1 MKKTTFRLSKLGLLS
16 LAIGAAAASQA
27 QDAAEAP
34 QAAGPALEEVV
45 VTGYRGSLLS
55 STNAKR
61 ESNGFS
67 DVIFADDIGNL
78 PSQNLAESLNR
89 IPGVKISREV
99 TGEGQQISVRGL
111 GPSFTKIA
119 LNGNSMAVASTGN
132 MTSGN
137 RNREVDLDLFP
148 TELFS
153 SLAVSKTATA
163 SQLEGGVSGYV
174 NMRTA
179 RPSDFDGEHV
189 SYSIEGAYSELSE
202 EVSPRYSFMYSNSN
216 DRFGVLFGLAGEQ
229 KQFRVDGYEA
239 VALYTDGCVA
249 EWSNPEQTN
258 SACIEGSEGF
268 NHFFWS
274 PEATPD
280 YAAANPGVA
289 VGDPVD
295 PVATSGLDADTL
307 DTALL
312 PYLGR
317 PMTTVGDRDRVT
329 GLLSFEFRP
338 NDDME
343 FVLDTLYAEAK
354 RDFTRTEA
362 MLWGRRN
369 YLHQG
374 AAIIPENVSVDE
386 NGYVSNATFYN
397 AHLWVGS
404 HQYDEDLDFVSVMP
418 SLSWQITDSFKA
430 DLSASYTRSTFERDE
445 PYVLYMSPGGTM
457 QYSMTGTL
465 PSFNFSVDPASPDI
479 GWTWQ
484 QEYDQNGDGTIQGN
498 EKFGDR
504 FRIQRNERTTETTG
518 FHADFALGED
528 ADING
533 LKFGIAWDENSSDMD
548 AFGGTAEFEENFVNG
563 SDADANFADYLGPSL
578 VNNLGSN
585 ISGYRGYTGIA
596 QVDWARIKEATG
608 YDDFEPIQAT
618 GDQFGQTVGNI
629 SEEMLGL
636 YIEGNIEQQ
645 VADRPLRIN
654 AGVRWVD
661 TQQNVSTVSSETEA
675 DYSKI
680 LPSFSMV
687 YDLRDDIKLRMSGSR
702 SLTRANP
709 ADMFPNSTWGGS
721 GIDTVRAGNPFLTP
735 FEATNFDIGGEWY
748 FDTTGYVGFTHFIK
762 EVTGF
767 TRSDTLTVD
776 FVDLPQYGMDIN
788 NIGDDREQALAECG
802 GPSQCSVQVST
813 RSNVDGSTTLSGY
826 EAMWVMPL
834 DFIVEGL
841 GFDTSATHISQDAS
855 DEDAIVTGISDWTY
869 NFTAFYETDRLQAR
883 LTYYH
888 QDGAVAGYTNGFE
901 IISMDRSQV
910 DFSGSYRLP
919 FMESQN
925 LTVTFDAYNITDEP
939 VGSWHEVE
947 GVTFDAFYPGA
958 TYTLG
963 IRGSF

>member
-1 MKKTTFRLSKLGLLS
+1 MKTPTFRLSKLGLLG
-16 LAIGAAAASQA
+16 LAIGAASFAQA
-27 QDAAEAP
+27 QQANEEAT
-34 QAAGPALEEVV
+34 PATTGLEEVV
-45 VTGYRGSLLS
+45 VTGYRGSLLN

-61 ESNGFS
+61 DSNGFS
-67 DVIFADDIGNL
+67 DVIFADDIGNM
-78 PSQNLAESLNR
+78 PSQNLAESLAR
-89 IPGVKISREV
+89 IPGVKINREV

-119 LNGNSMAVASTGN
+119 LNGNAMAVASTGSL
-132 MTSGN
+132 TSGN

-163 SQLEGGVSGYV
+163 GQLEGGVSGYV

-179 RPSDFDGEHV
+179 RPSDYDGQHF
-189 SYSIEGAYSELSE
+189 SYSLEGAYSELSE
-202 EVSPRYSFMYSNSN
+202 DVSPKYSFMYSNSIEQ
-216 DRFGVLFGLAGEQ
+216 FGVLFGLAGEQ
-229 KQFRVDGYEA
+229 KSSRVDGYEA

-249 EWSNPEQTN
+249 EWSNAERTN
-258 SACIEGSEGF
+258 SACVEGSEGF

-280 YAAANPGVA
+280 YAAANDGVE

-317 PMTTVGDRDRVT
+317 PMTAVGDRDRMT
-329 GLLSFEFRP
+329 GLLSLEFRP

-343 FVLDTLYAEAK
+343 FVLDTMYAQAD

-374 AAIIPENVSVDE
+374 AAIIPEDVTVE
-386 NGYVSNATFYN
+386 NGYVTDATFYN
-397 AHLWVGS
+397 AHIWVGS
-404 HQYDEDLDFVSVMP
+404 HQYTEDLNFVSFMP
-418 SLSWQITDSFKA
+418 SMAWQISDDFKA
-430 DLSASYTRSTFERDE
+430 DISASYTKSEFDRDE
-445 PYVLYMSPGGTM
+445 PYVLYMSPGATM
-457 QYSMTGTL
+457 QYTVSGTL
-465 PSFNFSVDPASPDI
+465 PSFSFSLDPASPDI

-484 QEYDQNGDGTIQGN
+484 QEFDQNDDGVIQDN

-504 FRIQRNERTTETTG
+504 FRIQRNRRVTETNG
-518 FHADFALGED
+518 FHADFAWGED
-528 ADING
+528 AEVSGI
-533 LKFGIAWDENSSDMD
+533 KFGLAWDENSSNMD
-548 AFGGTAEFEENFVNG
+548 AWGGTQEFQENFVDG
-563 SDADANFADYLGPSL
+563 SDADLNFSDYLGPSL
-578 VNNLGSN
+578 VDDLGGN
-585 ISGYRGYTGIA
+585 ISGYNGYSGIA
-596 QVDWARIKEATG
+596 QVDWARIKEATN
-608 YDDFEPIQAT
+608 YDNFEPIKT
-618 GDQFGQTVGNI
+618 SGDQFGQTVGNI

-636 YIEGNIEQQ
+636 YLEGNVEQQ
-645 VADRPLRIN
+645 VNDRPLRIN
-654 AGVRWVD
+654 AGIRWVD
-661 TQQNVSTVSSETEA
+661 TEQTVSTDQSETKA
-675 DYSKI
+675 DYSKV

-687 YDLRDDIKLRMSGSR
+687 YDLRDDIKVRMSGSR

-709 ADMFPNSTWGGS
+709 ADMFPNSAWGSS
-721 GIDTVRAGNPFLTP
+721 GIESVRAGNPFLTP

-748 FDTTGYVGFTHFIK
+748 FENTGYVGFTHFIK

-776 FVDLPQYGMDIN
+776 WLDLPSYGMDIN
-788 NIGDDREQALAECG
+788 NIGEDREQALAECG
-802 GPSQCSVQVST
+802 GPTVCTTQVST
-813 RSNVDGSTTLSGY
+813 RSNVDGYTTLSGY
-826 EAMWVMPL
+826 EAIWVMPL

-841 GFDTSATHISQDAS
+841 GFDTSATHINQSAS

-883 LTYYH
+883 MTYYH
-888 QDGAVAGYTNGFE
+888 QDGSVSGYTNGFE
-901 IISMDRSQV
+901 LKSMDRSQV

-919 FMESQN
+919 VLEEQN

-939 VGSWHEVE
+939 VGTWHQYE
-947 GVTFDAFYPGA
+947 GITFDAFYPGA
-958 TYTLG
+958 TYTFG